1 MIEED
6 VQLLTL
12 RKEMSALMKKENDYS
27 QPSDLIKNERL
38 IELEKAVK
46 AMEEQRPSMLCH
58 SSVIRYDYDDIPIGS
73 ILFWI
78 VFKNKQS
85 TLRNRYTL

>member
-6 VQLLTL
+6 VQLLAL
-12 RKEMSALMKKENDYS
+12 RKEMSALMRREDECVQTTS
-27 QPSDLIKNERL
+27 PIQSERL

-46 AMEEQRPSMLCH
+46 AMEEQRPSVLVH
-58 SSVIRYDYDDIPIGS
+58 SHVVRYEYDDIPIGS
-73 ILFWI
+73 ILFCS
-78 VFKNKQS
+78 VFSNKQF